1 MDLPALKPSGFLKL
15 IDKTADIAVLLDAKN
30 RIADVSMVRSELA
43 LMGCERWLG
52 KAMTDV
58 VTPESVGKIQ
68 ELIQACREDADSH
81 WRHVNHPVPGM
92 EDMAIQ
98 YIGMPLDKG
107 QVLLMGRDMQ
117 SLALLQRRLVET
129 QQSMERDFVRLRH
142 VESRYR
148 ILLDT
153 SREPVMLIDANTDKV
168 SEANI
173 AAQALARDHQ
183 RRLVGRDVLDC
194 FEESSRDVLKAAL
207 RMAMTNGRI
216 EMCRATPLGSS
227 AECSVS
233 CVMFRQENGA
243 QLLLRLFPLDAPSA
257 APLRAGEHE
266 PLDELLRRAPVGV
279 LCTDRQGRIHDANE
293 EFLQLVGAL
302 SVGQLQGQPI
312 EDWLGRNS
320 VDWGV
325 INTHLRQ
332 MHPVRGFATELKTL
346 SGLNIQVEI
355 SAVALSESDASYA
368 FFVRDVERQRV
379 LESPSASTALAGQ
392 LSELSSLVG
401 RMPIK
406 DIVGETTDMIERSC
420 IQSALTL
427 TQNNRASAAEMLG
440 LSRQSLYV
448 KLRRFGMLADDEK
461 IDPSLKV

>member
-1 MDLPALKPSGFLKL
+1 MDLPALKPSGLLKL
-15 IDKTADIAVLLDAKN
+15 IDKTADIALLLDEDN
-30 RIADVSMVRSELA
+30 RIVDVSMVHSELNVLGA
-43 LMGCERWLG
+43 ERWLG
-52 KAMTDV
+52 QPLTGV
-58 VTPESVGKIQ
+58 VTPESVGKIN
-68 ELIQACREDADSH
+68 ELLLACRNDADSG
-81 WRHVNHPVPGM
+81 WRQVNHPVPGM
-92 EDMAIQ
+92 EDVAIQ
-98 YIGMPLDKG
+98 YTGMVLDKAG
-107 QVLLMGRDMQ
+107 QVLLLGRDMQ
-117 SLALLQRRLVET
+117 ALSLLQRRLVET

-153 SREPVMLIDANTDKV
+153 SREPVLLVDANSDKV
-168 SEANI
+168 SDANL
-173 AAQALARDHQ
+173 AAQAMVRDGQ

-194 FEESSRDVLKAAL
+194 FEESARDDLKAAL
-207 RMAMTNGRI
+207 RMALATGRI
-216 EMCRATPLGSS
+216 EVCRARPVGAT
-227 AECSVS
+227 ADYSVS
-233 CVMFRQENGA
+233 CIMFRQENGA
-243 QLLLRLFPLDAPSA
+243 QLLLRMFPLDQASPAKSL
-257 APLRAGEHE
+257 PGQTE
-266 PLDELLRRAPVGV
+266 PLDELLRRAPVG
-279 LCTDRQGRIHDANE
+279 LLLTDRQGRIQDANE

-302 SVGQLQGQPI
+302 SAGQLQGQPI

-325 INTHLRQ
+325 ISTHLRQ
-332 MHPVRGFATELKTL
+332 LHPVRGFATELKTL
-346 SGLNIQVEI
+346 SGLNVPIEI
-355 SAVALSESDASYA
+355 SAISLAEPEGAYA

-379 LESPSASTALAGQ
+379 IESPAASPALAGQ

-448 KLRRFGMLADDEK
+448 KLRRFGMLAEDEK
-461 IDPSLKV
+461 V

>member
-1 MDLPALKPSGFLKL
+1 MDLPALQPSGFLKL
-15 IDKTADIAVLLDAKN
+15 IDKTADIALLLDAEQ
-30 RIADVSMVRSELA
+30 RIADVSMVRADLHLLGAE
-43 LMGCERWLG
+43 GWLG

-58 VTPESVGKIQ
+58 VTPESVTKITD
-68 ELIQACREDADSH
+68 LLQACRNDADGG
-81 WRHVNHPVPGM
+81 WRQVNHPVAGM
-92 EDMAIQ
+92 EDVAIQ
-98 YIGMPLDKG
+98 YTGMVLGKAG
-107 QVLLMGRDMQ
+107 QVLLLGRDMQ
-117 SLALLQRRLVET
+117 ALSLLQRRLVET

-153 SREPVMLIDANTDKV
+153 SREPVLLVDANTDKV
-168 SEANI
+168 SDANV
-173 AAQALARDHQ
+173 AAQAMVRDGQ

-194 FEESSRDVLKAAL
+194 FEDSSRDDLKAAL
-207 RMAMTNGRI
+207 RMALASGRI
-216 EMCRATPLGSS
+216 EVCRARPVGAT
-227 AECSVS
+227 ADCSVS
-233 CVMFRQENGA
+233 CIMFRQESGA
-243 QLLLRLFPLDAPSA
+243 QLLLRMFPLDQSAPTKGLPGST
-257 APLRAGEHE
+257 E
-266 PLDELLRRAPVGV
+266 PLDELLRRAPVG
-279 LCTDRQGRIHDANE
+279 LLLTDRQGRIQDANE

-302 SVGQLQGQPI
+302 SAGQLQGQPI

-325 INTHLRQ
+325 ISTHLRQ
-332 MHPVRGFATELKTL
+332 LHPVRGFATELKTL
-346 SGLNIQVEI
+346 SGLNVPIEI
-355 SAVALSESDASYA
+355 SAISLSELEGAYA

-379 LESPSASTALAGQ
+379 IESPAASPALAGQ

-448 KLRRFGMLADDEK
+448 KLRRFGMLTEDEK
-461 IDPSLKV
+461 V

>member
-1 MDLPALKPSGFLKL
+1 
-15 IDKTADIAVLLDAKN
+15 
-30 RIADVSMVRSELA
+30 
-43 LMGCERWLG
+43 
-52 KAMTDV
+52 
-58 VTPESVGKIQ
+58 
-68 ELIQACREDADSH
+68 
-81 WRHVNHPVPGM
+81 
-92 EDMAIQ
+92 
-98 YIGMPLDKG
+98 
-107 QVLLMGRDMQ
+107 
-117 SLALLQRRLVET
+117 
-129 QQSMERDFVRLRH
+129 
-142 VESRYR
+142 
-148 ILLDT
+148 LLDT

-168 SEANI
+168 TEANI

-207 RMAMTNGRI
+207 RLAMTNGRI

-233 CVMFRQENGA
+233 CVMFRQETGA

-257 APLRAGEHE
+257 APLRTGEHE

-355 SAVALSESDASYA
+355 SAVALSESNASYA

-392 LSELSSLVG
+392 LSELSGLVG

-448 KLRRFGMLADDEK
+448 KLRRFGMITDDEK
-461 IDPSLKV
+461 IDPTLKV

>member
-1 MDLPALKPSGFLKL
+1 MDLPSLKPSGLLRL
-15 IDKTADIAVLLDAKN
+15 IDKTADIALLLDADN
-30 RIADVSMVRSELA
+30 RVADVSMVRSELSM
-43 LMGCERWLG
+43 LGVERWLG
-52 KAMTDV
+52 KPMADL
-58 VTPESVGKIQ
+58 VTPESVGKIN
-68 ELIQACREDADSH
+68 ELLQASRADADSG
-81 WRHVNHPVPGM
+81 WRQVNHPVPGL
-92 EDMAIQ
+92 EDVAIQ
-98 YIGMPLDKG
+98 YTGMVLDKAG
-107 QVLLMGRDMQ
+107 QMLLLGRDMQ
-117 SLALLQRRLVET
+117 ALSLLQRRLVET

-153 SREPVMLIDANTDKV
+153 SREPVLLIDANTDKV
-168 SEANI
+168 SDANV
-173 AAQALARDHQ
+173 AAQALVRDGQ

-194 FEESSRDVLKAAL
+194 FDESSRDDLKAAL
-207 RMAMTNGRI
+207 RMALATGRI
-216 EMCRATPLGSS
+216 EICRARPVGGT
-227 AECSVS
+227 ADCSVS
-233 CVMFRQENGA
+233 CIMFRQETGA
-243 QLLLRLFPLDAPSA
+243 QLLLRMFPLESSSPAKALP
-257 APLRAGEHE
+257 GVTE
-266 PLDELLRRAPVGV
+266 PLTELLRRAPVG
-279 LCTDRQGRIHDANE
+279 LLLTDRQGRIQDANE

-302 SVGQLQGQPI
+302 SAGQLQGQPI

-332 MHPVRGFATELKTL
+332 LHPVRGFATELKTL
-346 SGLNIQVEI
+346 SGLNVQVEI
-355 SAVALSESDASYA
+355 SAIATDEADGTYA
-368 FFVRDVERQRV
+368 FFVRDVERQRII
-379 LESPSASTALAGQ
+379 ESPAASPALAGQ

-448 KLRRFGMLADDEK
+448 KLRRFGMLTEDEK
-461 IDPSLKV
+461 I

>member
-1 MDLPALKPSGFLKL
+1 MDLPALKPSGLLKL
-15 IDKTADIAVLLDAKN
+15 IDKTADIALLLDAKN
-30 RIADVSMVRSELA
+30 RIVDVSMVRSELG

-58 VTPESVGKIQ
+58 VTPESVGKIN
-68 ELIQACREDADSH
+68 ELIQACRADADSG

-92 EDMAIQ
+92 EDVAIQ
-98 YIGMPLDKG
+98 YTGMVLDKAG
-107 QVLLMGRDMQ
+107 QLLLLGRDMQ
-117 SLALLQRRLVET
+117 AVALLQRRLVET

-153 SREPVMLIDANTDKV
+153 SREPVLLVDANTDKV
-168 SEANI
+168 SDANI
-173 AAQALARDHQ
+173 AAQALVRDSQ

-194 FEESSRDVLKAAL
+194 FEESARDDLKAAL
-207 RMAMTNGRI
+207 RMALATGRI
-216 EMCRATPLGSS
+216 EICRARPVGGT
-227 AECSVS
+227 ADCSVS

-243 QLLLRLFPLDAPSA
+243 QLLLRMFPLDQSAPSKSVPGA
-257 APLRAGEHE
+257 AD

-279 LCTDRQGRIHDANE
+279 LLTDRQGRIQDANE

-302 SVGQLQGQPI
+302 SAGQLMGQPI

-346 SGLNIQVEI
+346 SGLNVQVEI
-355 SAVALSESDASYA
+355 SAVSLSETDESYA

-379 LESPSASTALAGQ
+379 IESPSASPALAGQ

-448 KLRRFGMLADDEK
+448 KLRRFGMLTEDEK
-461 IDPSLKV
+461 I